1 MEKLYVNENFP
12 YHVVELL
19 RLLGY
24 DVLTS
29 LEAGNANQRI
39 PDEDV
44 LLYSSTQNRVLLT
57 LNRRDFIKLHFQNN
71 QHCGIIV
78 CTSDA
83 NFEALAQRIH
93 IILIEN
99 MGGFAGNLLRVN
111 KGN

>member
-12 YHVVELL
+12 YLVVELL
-19 RLLGY
+19 RLLGH

-44 LLYSSTQNRVLLT
+44 LTFSTIQNRILLT
-57 LNRRDFIKLHFQNN
+57 LNRRDFIKLHFQSN

-83 NFEALAQRIH
+83 NFGALAQRIH
-93 IILIEN
+93 TILSEN
-99 MGGFAGNLLRVN
+99 TGAFAGNLLRVN